1 MKMSHIKND
10 KLETEISK
18 CIAFTVYSI
27 IFMVV
32 AFLFCIFLSHI
43 EDKNVKIVNYKY
55 CDSIRNIC
63 ENAIDITYNEIYT
76 YNEAT
81 DTTPLNYSANYQ
93 GLDTNKSYRVKLN
106 IFVEKEKGYEYLG
119 SVNKVFKPYDSNGNI
134 CIDFAVPTA
143 KFKYKVTANIREKK

>member
-32 AFLFCIFLSHI
+32 AFLLCIFLSHI
-43 EDKNVKIVNYKY
+43 EDKNLKIINYKY

-63 ENAIDITYNEIYT
+63 ENAIDITYNDIYT
-76 YNEAT
+76 CNEAT
-81 DTTPLNYSANYQ
+81 DTTSLNYLANYQ

-134 CIDFAVPTA
+134 CVDFSVPIT
-143 KFKYKVTANIREKK
+143 KFKYKVTANIKEKK